1 MHQQSSTRHPAPRP
15 PRPPVLGSP
24 SPPNG
29 NVHNTAPFKADPV
42 LAVVKILHAAAFVPV
57 PTTDAITAAVCTAID
72 LDNFAAMAVVLR
84 HGWAAALPGKA
95 RGFNG
100 CGLGRRTP
108 VTASGLPSFWCRQAG
123 GGPPAVSASPD
134 IITHAGTRVRKQ
146 THRSVAALPP
156 AALCRTCTSTR
167 TQSHTQSVPPTHLPP
182 GCHRHYQADSGRL
195 LPSVTTILEQTK
207 PYGSK
212 IALRRYQPLR

>member
-1 MHQQSSTRHPAPRP
+1 
-15 PRPPVLGSP
+15 
-24 SPPNG
+24 
-29 NVHNTAPFKADPV
+29 
-42 LAVVKILHAAAFVPV
+42 
-57 PTTDAITAAVCTAID
+57 
-72 LDNFAAMAVVLR
+72 MAVVLR

-156 AALCRTCTSTR
+156 AALYAARVQAHAPRATLNPSHPPISPPDAIGTIKQTRADCSPASLQFWSRRSHMAPKLRCDGINHCAESTLA
-167 TQSHTQSVPPTHLPP
+167 H
-182 GCHRHYQADSGRL
+182 
-195 LPSVTTILEQTK
+195 
-207 PYGSK
+207 
-212 IALRRYQPLR
+212 